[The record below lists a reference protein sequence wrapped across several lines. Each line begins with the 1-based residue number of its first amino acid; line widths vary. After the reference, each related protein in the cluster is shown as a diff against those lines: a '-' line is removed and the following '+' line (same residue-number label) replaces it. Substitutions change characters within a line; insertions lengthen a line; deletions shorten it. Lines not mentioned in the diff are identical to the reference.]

1 LFHNDEADKVVEKV
15 EINISRLR
23 YLQDIFGI
31 SDDELLTRISMGLKN
46 PIKINDIYS
55 GEVKLSHLKRIDKI
69 FDKGIYFYLDPAN
82 LTASETDS
90 VFFRKKSFNSNLNI
104 EDKKIVARFE
114 TLKHYISGISK
125 LSQFHT
131 NRKLPVYKVSD
142 EPKKVAFDIRPLL
155 HPNIKGK
162 DQKSFLR
169 ALIQSFSDKNIY
181 VFEFIEHSNKK
192 ERSDIDGFFLKP
204 NTIVIK
210 RDSFSYKREIFTLL
224 HELGHYLIDDE
235 EIDQLN
241 SADVIGYGDPC
252 EKWCY
257 EFAYYFLAGEYA
269 KVIEELPSVGKENN
283 FMRDVISNISDE
295 TRLSELALYTRLLF
309 CKKITFAGYKRIK
322 ETLAHEFLSMKE
334 EEKQK
339 RELQKALG
347 FSSEFISPPKPIIS
361 PLFEEAIQSA
371 YFEGV
376 VSEYEAC
383 KKLSIKPEKF
393 EKMIS

>member
-1 LFHNDEADKVVEKV
+1 VEKV

-31 SDDELLTRISMGLKN
+31 SDDELLERISMGLKN

-90 VFFRKKSFNSNLNI
+90 VFFRKKSFNSDLNI
-104 EDKKIVARFE
+104 EDKKIVAQFE

-125 LSQFHT
+125 LSHFHT

-155 HPNIKGK
+155 HPNTKGK
-162 DQKSFLR
+162 DQKNFLR

-210 RDSFSYKREIFTLL
+210 RDSSFSYKREIFTLL

-241 SADVIGYGDPC
+241 GADVIGHGDPC
-252 EKWCY
+252 EKWCH
-257 EFAYYFLAGEYA
+257 EFAYYFLAGEHA
-269 KVIEELPSVGKENN
+269 KVIEELPSVGIENG

-295 TRLSELALYTRLLF
+295 TRLSELALYTKLLI
-309 CKKITFAGYKRIK
+309 CNKITFIDYKRIK
-322 ETLAHEFLSMKE
+322 ETLAHEFLSIKE
-334 EEKQK
+334 EKKQK

-347 FSSEFISPPKPIIS
+347 FSNEFISSPKPIIS

-383 KKLSIKPEKF
+383 KKLSIRPEKF